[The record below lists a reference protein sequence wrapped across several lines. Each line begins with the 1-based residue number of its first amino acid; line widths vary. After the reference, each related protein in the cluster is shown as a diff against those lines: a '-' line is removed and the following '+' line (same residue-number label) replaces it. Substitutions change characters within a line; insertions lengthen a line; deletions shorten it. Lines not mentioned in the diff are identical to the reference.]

1 MEGLD
6 AGRSSKALPTPVP
19 RDDTALGGPPLP
31 QHMVPPLCGV
41 GRVVVVEVLVVII
54 IVVVV
59 VVEAEVGVEVQ
70 LVVMILVVLVLG
82 SNNIGSGRT
91 TSSIIYFY

>member
-1 MEGLD
+1 MIVQLARTEAIASAKSIVEMLMEGLE

-31 QHMVPPLCGV
+31 QHYGTPLCGV

-59 VVEAEVGVEVQ
+59 VV
-70 LVVMILVVLVLG
+70 VVVV
-82 SNNIGSGRT
+82 
-91 TSSIIYFY
+91 